1 MVFLAA
7 FAAVYLLAVWTP
19 AGQRAENSLVVG
31 YADQARVLA
40 VNESVG
46 LPPLTAEY
54 ATIVA
59 GIALIALVALVRR
72 RWREGCAAVGVVVVS
87 LVGAEALRSVLPRP
101 DLVHAPSQLTEVSFP
116 SGHVAIAA
124 GLALGAALVASPRT
138 RPYVVAAGA
147 LWLAVTAGGVQALY
161 WHRPSDA
168 LGATLLAC
176 ACYALATR
184 LLPPTAQPTGQS
196 TVPLA
201 ARPSRPAA
209 GTRSGAL
216 SAVALAVAAIG
227 AVLGSAREDA
237 LARPLVFAAAAFACA
252 VLIWW
257 TAVKRAERPEEPRL
271 RE

>member
-1 MVFLAA
+1 VVFLAA
-7 FAAVYLLAVWTP
+7 FAAVYLLAVCTP
-19 AGQRAENSLVVG
+19 VGQRAENSLVVG

-40 VNESVG
+40 VSESVG

-54 ATIVA
+54 ATIGA

-72 RWREGCAAVGVVVVS
+72 RWREGGAAVGVVVVS

-101 DLVHAPSQLTEVSFP
+101 DLVHAPSHLTEVSFP

-184 LLPPTAQPTGQS
+184 LLPRAEPPTVRS
-196 TVPLA
+196 
-201 ARPSRPAA
+201 SRPGAGSRSRVLRAA
-209 GTRSGAL
+209 AL
-216 SAVALAVAAIG
+216 VVAALG

-237 LARPLVFAAAAFACA
+237 VARPLVFAAAAFACA
-252 VLIWW
+252 LLIWW
-257 TAVKRAERPEEPRL
+257 TAVRSDVRSAVKSAGRPEAPRL
-271 RE
+271 RG

>member
-7 FAAVYLLAVWTP
+7 FAAVYLLAVCTP

-54 ATIVA
+54 ATIAA
-59 GIALIALVALVRR
+59 GIALIAVVALVRR
-72 RWREGCAAVGVVVVS
+72 KWREGCAAVGVVVVS

-101 DLVHAPSQLTEVSFP
+101 DLVHAPGHLTEVSFP

-138 RPYVVAAGA
+138 RPYVVGAGA

-176 ACYALATR
+176 ACHALATR
-184 LLPPTAQPTGQS
+184 LLPPAAQS
-196 TVPLA
+196 TMPLT

-209 GTRSGAL
+209 GARPGAL

-252 VLIWW
+252 VLVWW
-257 TAVKRAERPEEPRL
+257 TAVKSAGRPEEPRL
-271 RE
+271 RG